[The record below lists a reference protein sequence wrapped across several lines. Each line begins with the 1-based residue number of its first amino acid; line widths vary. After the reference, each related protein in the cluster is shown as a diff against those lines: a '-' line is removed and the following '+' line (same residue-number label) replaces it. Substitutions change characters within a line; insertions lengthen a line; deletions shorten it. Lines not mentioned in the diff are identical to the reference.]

1 MKFDFSNEIKVE
13 DNIFMAWCNNADA
26 YVWYNTA
33 QEKIFILQKSCKR
46 IIVMHMLYFF
56 CNNVLSAW

>member
-13 DNIFMAWCNNADA
+13 DNIFMAWGNNADA

-33 QEKIFILQKSCKR
+33 QENLYTAKILQENHR
-46 IIVMHMLYFF
+46 YAHAVFF